1 MANGRRRP
9 FSAELRAQVVHVV
22 LDEGATAGA
31 VARVSGFPSS
41 RQVERRLTD
50 RRRPRWKGQARH
62 RNWHGYRHGDHPAEG
77 ADWRTDVPP
86 RGDRGLDD

>member
-41 RQVERRLTD
+41 RQVKRRRTD
-50 RRRPRWKGQARH
+50 RRGPRRKGQGQHHDR
-62 RNWHGYRHGDHPAEG
+62 HGYWWNDHPAEG
-77 ADWRTDVPP
+77 ADWRADVPP